1 MHMSCRDKLIGSME
15 RGHKVSLN
23 SVLVMV
29 VGEVVGDNESPA
41 LLCERAQNVQKLAR
55 DFHVSYT

>member
-1 MHMSCRDKLIGSME
+1 MGSMK
-15 RGHKVSLN
+15 RSHNVSLN
-23 SVLVMV
+23 SGLLMV

-41 LLCERAQNVQKLAR
+41 FLCERAQNVQKLAR